1 MRHSILLTA
10 LPLFLALD
18 LLLPFLLAPAC
29 PGYRHTMQVMSVLG
43 SERAPLHLAYN
54 LWLIVLGAVV
64 LAGALR
70 LRPMLTE
77 VSGGL
82 AWGLTAVLAVYAVGG
97 CILSGCFLVGETKE
111 LTTLSAGIHGFGSA
125 IGFLALAFAPLLAG
139 LLLLRAG
146 RGVPGAA
153 CLLCFVLAAGFFTLF
168 ILADKPAFQGTA
180 VAREGLWQ
188 RLSLLCMY
196 LPVGALSLFYP

>member
-43 SERAPLHLAYN
+43 SERAPLHLVYN
-54 LWLIVLGAVV
+54 LWLIVLGVV
-64 LAGALR
+64 
-70 LRPMLTE
+70 
-77 VSGGL
+77 
-82 AWGLTAVLAVYAVGG
+82 
-97 CILSGCFLVGETKE
+97 
-111 LTTLSAGIHGFGSA
+111 
-125 IGFLALAFAPLLAG
+125 
-139 LLLLRAG
+139 
-146 RGVPGAA
+146 
-153 CLLCFVLAAGFFTLF
+153 VLAAGFFTLF

>member
-1 MRHSILLTA
+1 M
-10 LPLFLALD
+10 
-18 LLLPFLLAPAC
+18 
-29 PGYRHTMQVMSVLG
+29 
-43 SERAPLHLAYN
+43 
-54 LWLIVLGAVV
+54 

-97 CILSGCFLVGETKE
+97 CILSGCFPVGETKE

-146 RGVPGAA
+146 SGVPGAA

-196 LPVGALSLFYP
+196 LPVGALSLFYR

>member
-10 LPLFLALD
+10 LPLFLGMD
-18 LLLPFLLAPAC
+18 LLLPFLLALAY

-43 SERAPLHLAYN
+43 NEKAPLHLVYN
-54 LWLIVLGAVV
+54 LWLIVLGLVV

-97 CILSGCFLVGETKE
+97 CILSGCFPVGETRE

-125 IGFLALAFAPLLAG
+125 VGFLVLTFAPLLAG
-139 LLLLRAG
+139 LFLLRAG
-146 RGVPGAA
+146 RRVPGAA
-153 CLLCFVLAAGFFTLF
+153 CLLCFVLAAFFFTLF
-168 ILADKPAFQGTA
+168 ILADKPALQGTA

-196 LPVGALSLFYP
+196 LPVGVLSVLYR